1 YARDKGNIPPRWYYI
16 NISRDLIVRQ
26 LKSLIASDVLGQAA
40 LFEVSN
46 EGDST
51 ILRAI
56 REFNDGNAVA
66 PITGKSLE

>member
-1 YARDKGNIPPRWYYI
+1 MIRGSIPPRWYYI

-26 LKSLIASDVLGQAA
+26 LKSLISSDVLGQAA

-46 EGDST
+46 ESDPA

-56 REFNDGNAVA
+56 KELSDGKAVS
-66 PITGKSLE
+66 PVSQ